1 MRVVRPGFP
10 GGTAVSHLTVYDW
23 PTPDGLAGG
32 SPHLHTASSE
42 GYVVV
47 GGNGRLQTLSTDGV
61 GEHPL
66 AAGAVLWFTPGT
78 VHRLVNDGG
87 LEIVVVMQN
96 AGLPE
101 AGDAVFTFPDAVLAD
116 PDRYAAA
123 ASLPGGGDDDAD
135 EDAVA
140 TAARRRRDLALEG
153 YAELRARVA
162 ADGPVALTG
171 LHERAARLVAAKT
184 AGWRATWEHTV
195 RTGVDET
202 DHALTA
208 LAAADPVHLSTA
220 SVHVAERRERA
231 YRYGMCGRLR
241 TWDVAARSAP
251 G

>member
-1 MRVVRPGFP
+1 MGAGRPGFP

-23 PTPDGLAGG
+23 PGVDGLAGG
-32 SPHLHTASSE
+32 SPHLHTASGE

-47 GGNGRLQTLSTDGV
+47 GGSGRLQTLSGDGPD
-61 GEHPL
+61 EHPL
-66 AAGAVLWFTPGT
+66 AAGTVLWFTPGT

-87 LEIVVVMQN
+87 LQIVVVMQN

-101 AGDAVFTFPDAVLAD
+101 AGDAVFTFPDDVLAD

-123 ASLPGGGDDDAD
+123 AALPGSAAD

-153 YAELRARVA
+153 YAELRAG
-162 ADGPVALTG
+162 GPVALDR
-171 LHERAARLVAAKT
+171 LHTRAGALVAAK
-184 AGWRATWEHTV
+184 AVDWRATWEQAV
-195 RTGVDET
+195 LAGVDET
-202 DHALTA
+202 GRALTA
-208 LAAADPVHLSTA
+208 LTRGDAAHLAGA
-220 SVHVAERRERA
+220 SVHVGERRELT

-241 TWDVAARSAP
+241 TWDVAALT

>member
-1 MRVVRPGFP
+1 MSVVRPGFP

-32 SPHLHTASSE
+32 SPHLHTASGE

-47 GGNGRLQTLSTDGV
+47 GGAGRLQTLSAAGAA
-61 GEHPL
+61 EHPL

-101 AGDAVFTFPDAVLAD
+101 AGDAVFTFPDDVLAS
-116 PDRYAAA
+116 PERYAAA
-123 ASLPGGGDDDAD
+123 AALPDGD

-153 YAELRARVA
+153 YASLRERMAAEGPAALERLYARA
-162 ADGPVALTG
+162 GA
-171 LHERAARLVAAKT
+171 LVAAKAT
-184 AGWRATWEHTV
+184 GWRATWDHAV
-195 RTGVDET
+195 RAGVEET
-202 DHALTA
+202 DRALTA
-208 LAAADPVHLSTA
+208 LARGDASHLAAA
-220 SVHVAERRERA
+220 SVHVGERRELT

-241 TWDVAARSAP
+241 TWDVAAL
-251 G
+251 

>member
-1 MRVVRPGFP
+1 MRAGRPGFP

-47 GGNGRLQTLSTDGV
+47 GGQGRLQTLSPAGV
-61 GEHPL
+61 AEHPL

-101 AGDAVFTFPDAVLAD
+101 AGDAVFTFPDEVLAS

-123 ASLPGGGDDDAD
+123 AALPDGD

-153 YAELRARVA
+153 YASLRAGGPA
-162 ADGPVALTG
+162 AL
-171 LHERAARLVAAKT
+171 ERLYSRAGALVAAKAT
-184 AGWRATWEHTV
+184 GWRTTWEQAV
-195 RTGVDET
+195 RAGVDET
-202 DHALTA
+202 DRALTA
-208 LAAADPVHLSTA
+208 LGRGDAAHLHSA
-220 SVHVAERRERA
+220 SVHVGERQERT

-241 TWDVAARSAP
+241 TWDVAAL
-251 G
+251 